1 MIKSVLPVFL
11 VFSTSFGGVVENS
24 SPRDIAYSF
33 TSQIDPV
40 ADSPSLIAQEIPA
53 IQEEGFVFEFLGCET
68 RPNTDVPL
76 TCEFMIENSQEL
88 ERTLTMYGGQGG
100 YELSRIIDTSGN
112 EIPASYAQIGRYS
125 GRKASANLPSSIPLK
140 ASLSFSEAPEGGI
153 MILDMELHGEGSGYF
168 DVEFRF
174 AR

>member
-1 MIKSVLPVFL
+1 MIKSIIPAVLVL
-11 VFSTSFGGVVENS
+11 SANLSGAVKSNSFH
-24 SPRDIAYSF
+24 DIAYNFKSPSDSI
-33 TSQIDPV
+33 TN
-40 ADSPSLIAQEIPA
+40 SPSLIAQEIPT
-53 IQEEGFVFEFLGCET
+53 IQEEGFIFEFLGCET

-76 TCEFMIENSQEL
+76 TCDFIIENSQEL
-88 ERTLTMYGGQGG
+88 ERTLTIFGSKGG
-100 YELSRIIDTSGN
+100 YNLSRIIDTSGN
-112 EIPASYAQIGRYS
+112 EILASYAQIGRSS

-153 MILDMELHGEGSGYF
+153 RILDMELHGGLGFF